1 MVSTQAL
8 NEFKQIYKE
17 EYGVELDN
25 QTALD
30 KAERLLMLM
39 SAVYRPIKRTS
50 NSYVYGYVKKP
61 KETKTAK

>member
-17 EYGVELDN
+17 EYGIELDN
-25 QTALD
+25 QTALE

-39 SAVYRPIKRTS
+39 RAVYRPIRRR
-50 NSYVYGYVKKP
+50 KKS
-61 KETKTAK
+61 KS

>member
-17 EYGVELDN
+17 EYGIELDN
-25 QTALD
+25 QTAME

-39 SAVYRPIKRTS
+39 RAVYRPMKPKGS
-50 NSYVYGYVKKP
+50 YGYVYEKNKHKK
-61 KETKTAK
+61 TG

>member
-17 EYGVELDN
+17 EYGIELDS
-25 QTALD
+25 QTALE

-39 SAVYRPIKRTS
+39 RAVYRPIKLDCK
-50 NSYVYGYVKKP
+50 YGYVYEKNKP
-61 KETKTAK
+61 KKIRP

>member
-17 EYGVELDN
+17 EYGIELDN

-39 SAVYRPIKRTS
+39 RAVYRPIKVVS
-50 NSYVYGYVKKP
+50 KSGYVYEKNKLKKTRP
-61 KETKTAK
+61 